1 MRIVQNGPVR
11 PCAACA
17 LNDNDS
23 SIALVIPKKCVWEPF
38 ISDVRIVVAVF
49 RVNEVL

>member
-1 MRIVQNGPVR
+1 MPIVQNEPVR

-23 SIALVIPKKCVWEPF
+23 SIALVIAKKCVWETF
-38 ISDVRIVVAVF
+38 IGDVRIVVAVS
-49 RVNEVL
+49 V